1 VQQGR
6 HDRLDVEAVRMELV
20 AALPPELM
28 GMLDPAVRGA
38 APLLRSVADDSDV
51 PDAAVP
57 FGFFLE
63 LLAAPL
69 PAGQGLPAAGKG
81 LPAPPL
87 AFSAPA
93 TAVAT
98 QPGPTALP
106 FMEAAVAAGLR
117 LEGAASFASM
127 STPMAPTAGPPG
139 PTLSLTPA
147 AFSNVAPES
156 AALPAVLAEP
166 LTPPGVVRDLPA
178 APFGA
183 DALTTDPALELQAP
197 PTLREA
203 FGATPEPR
211 LRPPPVDAR
220 AAKAAPPAPGGDMCS
235 AAPPAEVAAPV
246 LRVVQRDGSNFTLRP
261 VAAID
266 AASAAPTDW
275 LPQAAGQP
283 STHAATA
290 PHTMSAPAQPSLDL
304 NAPDWHEAFASRV
317 QWLIDHRV
325 GEAHIKLN
333 PPELGALDVKI
344 SLVDDQTFVHVTAS
358 SAGARDELAQSLP
371 RLRELLSA
379 SGLELGGAS
388 VESGRDGRHEA
399 GGYAVQARG
408 AGLDRDL
415 PSPGQDERSPAA
427 QRRMAGRI
435 DLFA

>member
-1 VQQGR
+1 
-6 HDRLDVEAVRMELV
+6 MELV

-28 GMLDPAVRGA
+28 GMVDPAARGA
-38 APLLRSVADDSDV
+38 APLLRSVADDSDA

-63 LLAAPL
+63 LLAAQL
-69 PAGQGLPAAGKG
+69 PAGEGLPAAGKG

-98 QPGPTALP
+98 QPGPAALP
-106 FMEAAVAAGLR
+106 LMEAAVAAGLG
-117 LEGAASFASM
+117 LEGAASFASP

-139 PTLSLTPA
+139 PTLPLTPA
-147 AFSNVAPES
+147 ALPNVAPES
-156 AALPAVLAEP
+156 AALPAALAEP
-166 LTPPGVVRDLPA
+166 LTPPGVARDLPA

-183 DALTTDPALELQAP
+183 DAPTTDPALELQAP
-197 PTLREA
+197 PALRERFA
-203 FGATPEPR
+203 TTPEPR

-220 AAKAAPPAPGGDMCS
+220 ASAAATLTPPAPGGDMRS

-261 VAAID
+261 VAAVD

-290 PHTMSAPAQPSLDL
+290 PHTMSAPAHPSLDL

-399 GGYAVQARG
+399 GGYAVQARE
-408 AGLDRDL
+408 AGLVRDVQ
-415 PSPGQDERSPAA
+415 SPGHDERSPAA
-427 QRRMAGRI
+427 LRRTAGRI